1 MAKFKLVP
9 FQFYIMWDIED
20 FLTVL
25 ETKEEID
32 FTKSSGTNII
42 WKIKSFSY
50 NKIDE
55 KLFIYLIANDIN
67 ETEKD
72 IINNQN
78 KWEVWILKENQTSTN
93 NYTIVLDFGASS
105 KFESFGDEDDNVRWL
120 MYVIYNWHYSIVSSL
135 MSYFEE
141 IFKDKLNQI
150 SNFHTND
157 QLLRNVKEY
166 IEQVEL
172 KLLYQY
178 DNIKW
183 EVKHKSIWSFVT
195 NARQIYSIDN
205 TDKDY
210 KSDVYQKSL
219 TDSINNLVEIAWNSY
234 QSIKENIVTK
244 IYVKAKWKNREID
257 DTSMWY
263 VIKDF
268 PQEQELP
275 DSWQDLNY
283 SIVKRVRQWQSIDDD
298 LKKLYASLEIIK
310 EKLFN
315 NQ

>member
-9 FQFYIMWDIED
+9 FQFYVMKDVQEFIN
-20 FLTVL
+20 VL
-25 ETKEEID
+25 KITQEID
-32 FTKSSGTNII
+32 FTKSSWVNII
-42 WKIKSFSY
+42 WKIKSYSY
-50 NKIDE
+50 NKTYE
-55 KLFIYLIANDIN
+55 KLFIYIIANDIN

-93 NYTIVLDFGASS
+93 NYTIVIDFWVSK
-105 KFESFGDEDDNVRWL
+105 KFESFTDHEDNIKWL
-120 MYVIYNWHYSIVSSL
+120 IYVIYNWHYSIVSSL
-135 MSYFEE
+135 MCYFEE

-150 SNFHTND
+150 SNFHTTD
-157 QLLRNVKEY
+157 QLLKNVKEH

-178 DNIKW
+178 DNVKW
-183 EVKHKSIWSFVT
+183 EIKHKPIWSFVT

-210 KSDVYQKSL
+210 KSTNYQLSV
-219 TDSINNLVEIAWNSY
+219 TESIHNLVELASNSY
-234 QSIKENIVTK
+234 KSIKENLVTK
-244 IYVKAKWKNREID
+244 IYVKAKWKSREID

-263 VIKDF
+263 VVKDF
-268 PQEQELP
+268 PQEQELS
-275 DSWQDLNY
+275 DSWQALNY
-283 SIVKRVRQWQSIDDD
+283 SIVKNIRWWMNIDIE
-298 LKKLYASLEIIK
+298 LKQLYESLEIIK

>member
-9 FQFYIMWDIED
+9 FQFYVNWDIND

-25 ETKEEID
+25 DNTEEID
-32 FTKSSGTNII
+32 FTKSSWTNII
-42 WKIKSFSY
+42 WKIKSYSY
-50 NKIDE
+50 NEIDE

-78 KWEVWILKENQTSTN
+78 KWEVWILEENQTSTN
-93 NYTIVLDFGASS
+93 NYTIVLDFWAST
-105 KFESFGDEDDNVRWL
+105 KFESFSDQDDNIRWL
-120 MYVIYNWHYSIVSSL
+120 LYVIYNWHYSIVSSL
-135 MSYFEE
+135 MNYFEE

-150 SNFHTND
+150 SNFHTTD

-166 IEQVEL
+166 IENVEL

-183 EVKHKSIWSFVT
+183 EVKHKPIWSFVT
-195 NARQIYSIDN
+195 NSRQIYSIDN

-210 KSDVYQKSL
+210 KSVDYQQSV
-219 TDSINNLVEIAWNSY
+219 TDSINNLMQIASNAY
-234 QSIKENIVTK
+234 NNIQDNIVTK

-257 DTSMWY
+257 NTSMWY

-268 PQEQELP
+268 PQEQELS
-275 DSWQDLNY
+275 DSWQGLNY
-283 SIVKRVRQWQSIDDD
+283 AIIKKIRQWHDISIE
-298 LKKLYASLEIIK
+298 LKNLYESLEVIK